1 MNPLIIGGV
10 LGALLAPLFLSPK
23 AKAESECVDGEGVVE
38 VVKADDDSV
47 IVKTEPDRSED
58 VVCDDKSDTAE
69 SESDARITDI

>member
-23 AKAESECVDGEGVVE
+23 AKAETGCVEGEGVVE

-47 IVKTEPDRSED
+47 IVAVEDDRAED
-58 VVCDDKSDTAE
+58 VVCDDKTGTAE
-69 SESDARITDI
+69 GESDERITDI